1 MCASDTDTCERRIDG
16 ASGDG
21 SGGGGVVRGG
31 GGGGGGVNGAH
42 APKLR
47 QLSEEVAVFVGLCPR
62 APERIFDAVGVAD
75 TVVGWCWCW

>member
-47 QLSEEVAVFVGLCPR
+47 QLSEEVAVFVGLSPR